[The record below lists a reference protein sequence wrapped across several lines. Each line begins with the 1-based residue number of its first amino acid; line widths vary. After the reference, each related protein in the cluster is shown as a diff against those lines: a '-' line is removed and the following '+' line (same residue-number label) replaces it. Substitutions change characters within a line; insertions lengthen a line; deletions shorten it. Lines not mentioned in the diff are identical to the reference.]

1 MLLMEK
7 HHEVQSRVSNKVLMG
22 TNTDQGEKSNRYSG
36 AGNNCNQCD
45 YVSINAG
52 SLRTHLKTHT
62 VEKSSKC
69 NQCDYASSQASD
81 LRTHVKI
88 HTGEK
93 SNKCNQCDYAGSQ
106 AGHLRTHLK
115 THSG

>member
-1 MLLMEK
+1 MLVMER
-7 HHEVQSRVSNKVLMG
+7 HHEVHSRVSVRDPLG
-22 TNTDQGEKSNRYSG
+22 TKTDHGEQSNRYSG

-69 NQCDYASSQASD
+69 NQCDYASSQASG
-81 LRTHVKI
+81 LRRHLKT

-93 SNKCNQCDYAGSQ
+93 SNKCYKCDILFSQ
-106 AGHLRTHLK
+106 QKR
-115 THSG
+115 